1 MPAGGT
7 HPSARPRSPSLTS
20 DRTALAGTPPPAR
33 LERDLWV
40 STADAVAYSLMV
52 GFGETYI
59 PAFALALGQGP
70 VAAGTLATVPLLVG
84 AVLQLITPAAVARL
98 GTNRGWVVACTMLQ
112 AASFLPLAWWALR
125 GRADLWHL
133 LAAASVYWSAGM
145 AGVPAW
151 NAWMATLVPAGTRT
165 SYFAK
170 RNRLGQFAACAGFVG
185 GGILLQLGES
195 AGAALATF
203 AALFAIAS
211 VSRLGSTALLA
222 ACSEPLPP
230 RADRPARG
238 PWRWPRPARLRQV
251 ANKPSGRLVAFLCCY
266 VFGAQIAAPYFVPYM
281 LRDRGFSYGPFMLV
295 MAVSFLAKAIALPSL
310 GRLASRVGAA
320 RLLWFATL
328 AITPLSLLWLVS
340 AAIPYLVGV
349 QIVAG
354 ICWAAYEL
362 AVSLL
367 LFEAVGDRERT
378 AVVTVYNLGLAV
390 ATVSGAACGGLLLHT
405 LGEDRSGYFAVFVAS
420 AAVRAMA
427 LPLVR
432 GVRSTS
438 GDAPADSPG
447 TAPEP
452 QPAGWRAS

>member
-1 MPAGGT
+1 M
-7 HPSARPRSPSLTS
+7 TS
-20 DRTALAGTPPPAR
+20 DRTALAGTPPSAR

-70 VAAGTLATVPLLVG
+70 VAAGTLATVPLVVG

-125 GRADLWHL
+125 GRADLWQL
-133 LAAASVYWSAGM
+133 LVAASVYWSAGM

-151 NAWMATLVPAGTRT
+151 NAWMATLVPAGVRT

-185 GGILLQLGES
+185 GGVLLQFGES

-203 AALFAIAS
+203 AGLFAIAS
-211 VSRLGSTALLA
+211 VSRLASTALLA

-230 RADRPARG
+230 RADRPVRG
-238 PWRWPRPARLRQV
+238 PWRWPQPAQVRQV
-251 ANKPSGRLVAFLCCY
+251 ADRPSGRLVAFLCCY

-281 LRDRGFSYGPFMLV
+281 LRDRGFSYGAFMLV
-295 MAVSFLAKAIALPSL
+295 FAVSFLAKALALPAL

-320 RLLWFATL
+320 RLLWFATA
-328 AITPLSLLWLVS
+328 AIAPLSLLWLVS
-340 AAIPYLVGV
+340 AAVPYLIVV

-354 ICWAAYEL
+354 TCWAAYEL

-378 AVVTVYNLGLAV
+378 AVVTVYNLGLAL
-390 ATVSGAACGGLLLHT
+390 ATVSGAACGGLLLHA
-405 LGEDRSGYFAVFVAS
+405 LGEDRFGYFAVFVAS
-420 AAVRAMA
+420 AVVRVVA

-432 GVRSTS
+432 GIRTVGDDEPTITS
-438 GDAPADSPG
+438 DTPAG
-447 TAPEP
+447 P
-452 QPAGWRAS
+452 QPAGRRAS